1 MGNGFRPLRRNM
13 AWDAGAHDAGIAR
26 LLDRLS
32 FTTGRQR
39 WGCALR
45 FGLLRA
51 TPCDMEAIGEAMHA
65 IRRRVTVP
73 VHPPVRACTT
83 GTHGHSS

>member
-13 AWDAGAHDAGIAR
+13 AWDAGAHDAGIAP

-51 TPCDMEAIGEAMHA
+51 TPCDMEAIGD
-65 IRRRVTVP
+65 VGG
-73 VHPPVRACTT
+73 
-83 GTHGHSS
+83 GTNMLSFGRFENADVIAAGLA